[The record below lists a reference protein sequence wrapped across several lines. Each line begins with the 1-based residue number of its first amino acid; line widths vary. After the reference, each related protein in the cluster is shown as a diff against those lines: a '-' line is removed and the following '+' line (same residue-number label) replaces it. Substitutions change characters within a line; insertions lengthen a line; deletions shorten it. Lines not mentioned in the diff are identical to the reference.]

1 MPPLSWKTYGLGLVL
16 AGFNVCT
23 GPTWGVHA
31 CFCVKQSRAPVVGVS
46 WLQSVWINMQD
57 WKPSGHFVL
66 DRGGEVSERDGEGER
81 VREETLTH

>member
-1 MPPLSWKTYGLGLVL
+1 MDLDSCWQVL
-16 AGFNVCT
+16 ESA
-23 GPTWGVHA
+23 WARIGV
-31 CFCVKQSRAPVVGVS
+31 FTRVKQSRAPAVGVL

-81 VREETLTH
+81 E